1 MKRAWM
7 TSGLLAA
14 TVLASAGCVPEQKYN
29 DLLTAYKGQEQQLLT
44 AQNELATARAN
55 EERLRTQI
63 AATMADLEELQK
75 RMASGNGD
83 LDAWIAKY
91 DELKKQLA
99 SLEINQLP
107 PDLSKE
113 LEALALSNPDVFEF
127 DPRTGML
134 RFKNDFTFDPGS
146 DQLKPGA
153 SAVLASLAAILNS
166 PSASEFE
173 VKVVG
178 HTDNTPVVRT
188 KAKFGSNMMLSV
200 FRSASLGLPPC
211 SFHGCARDAR
221 RNSRPG
227 RRLAAVEG
235 GRHQA
240 EEAERAGAGVAEL
253 VHGVGRDVEHVARA
267 NAVDAL
273 AAGDVGLSLQHHDLV
288 LVRVAVVRRVAAR
301 FHHEVA
307 HGEVR
312 RAVRAAHEDL
322 HPRPAHA
329 VHRDGRRAR
338 GIGAHH
344 EELAGGGL
352 GHSNPRPLPLPRS
365 GRMRMLRNWIHAPS
379 LWSATR
385 PATRSTSV
393 ATFCSSPFT

>member
-1 MKRAWM
+1 M

-99 SLEINQLP
+99 QLEVSPLP
-107 PDLSKE
+107 RDLSDK
-113 LEALALSNPDVFEF
+113 LRALANETDVFEF
-127 DPRTGML
+127 DERTGML

-153 SAVLASLAAILNS
+153 SAVLARLASILNS

-188 KAKFGSNMMLSV
+188 KAKFGNNMMLSV
-200 FRSASLGLPPC
+200 YRSASL
-211 SFHGCARDAR
+211 
-221 RNSRPG
+221 RNALVKDGVTAGRFQIAGYGEYRPIVVNG
-227 RRLAAVEG
+227 SKGAVE
-235 GRHQA
+235 
-240 EEAERAGAGVAEL
+240 
-253 VHGVGRDVEHVARA
+253 
-267 NAVDAL
+267 N
-273 AAGDVGLSLQHHDLV
+273 
-288 LVRVAVVRRVAAR
+288 RRVELYLSPLSVDMAMVGSSEER
-301 FHHEVA
+301 T
-307 HGEVR
+307 
-312 RAVRAAHEDL
+312 
-322 HPRPAHA
+322 PAEA
-329 VHRDGRRAR
+329 SA
-338 GIGAHH
+338 
-344 EELAGGGL
+344 
-352 GHSNPRPLPLPRS
+352 
-365 GRMRMLRNWIHAPS
+365 
-379 LWSATR
+379 ATR
-385 PATRSTSV
+385 TPAPKAPQAAPV
-393 ATFCSSPFT
+393 ADDEPTK

>member
-99 SLEINQLP
+99 ELQVSPLP
-107 PDLSKE
+107 PDLNQK
-113 LEALALSNPDVFEF
+113 LAQLARDNPTVFEF
-127 DPRTGML
+127 DERTGML

-200 FRSASLGLPPC
+200 FRSASL
-211 SFHGCARDAR
+211 
-221 RNSRPG
+221 RNALVKDGVTAGRFQIAGYGEYRPLVVNG
-227 RRLAAVEG
+227 AKGAVENRRVELYLTPLSFDMAMVG
-235 GRHQA
+235 SSEERTPA
-240 EEAERAGAGVAEL
+240 EASAAAKTPA
-253 VHGVGRDVEHVARA
+253 ARA
-267 NAVDAL
+267 PQ
-273 AAGDVGLSLQHHDLV
+273 AAP
-288 LVRVAVVRRVAAR
+288 VADD
-301 FHHEVA
+301 E
-307 HGEVR
+307 
-312 RAVRAAHEDL
+312 
-322 HPRPAHA
+322 P
-329 VHRDGRRAR
+329 
-338 GIGAHH
+338 
-344 EELAGGGL
+344 
-352 GHSNPRPLPLPRS
+352 
-365 GRMRMLRNWIHAPS
+365 
-379 LWSATR
+379 TK
-385 PATRSTSV
+385 
-393 ATFCSSPFT
+393 